1 MKTSIYSSEYDALR
15 AWLVAARLSSGLTLR
30 ELADRLAVNH
40 SVLGKIETG
49 GRKLDVIEFMKYCAA
64 LGVKPADG
72 FKAVEEATARRNNKR

>member
-1 MKTSIYSSEYDALR
+1 LNA
-15 AWLVAARLSSGLTLR
+15 
-30 ELADRLAVNH
+30 NQQ
-40 SVLGKIETG
+40 TG